1 MDARLINFFS
11 SFSAFHDHDR
21 EGHKAKHTG
30 VINLFFIVPALL
42 ELSDMSKKEKKKCLE
57 TVCDFIT
64 P

>member
-1 MDARLINFFS
+1 M
-11 SFSAFHDHDR
+11 SAFHDPDP
-21 EGHKAKHTG
+21 EGHKAKYTG

-42 ELSDMSKKEKKKCLE
+42 ELSDMSKKKKCLE